1 MGQPRFKVGGAIQQS
16 LQSKQGQGVV
26 PLQRAYSSK
35 GGKRTKE
42 VAPSGTDGNVKFQVQ
57 GPKRG
62 SSSITEQNE
71 EPEKP
76 MFSQD

>member
-1 MGQPRFKVGGAIQQS
+1 M
-16 LQSKQGQGVV
+16 

-35 GGKRTKE
+35 GGKRQKE
-42 VAPSGTDGNVKFQVQ
+42 VGGTDGNVKFQVQ

-62 SSSITEQNE
+62 IASIIEQNE

-76 MFSQD
+76 RFT

>member
-1 MGQPRFKVGGAIQQS
+1 M
-16 LQSKQGQGVV
+16 

-35 GGKRTKE
+35 GGKRE
-42 VAPSGTDGNVKFQVQ
+42 VAVGADGGVKFQVQ

-62 SSSITEQNE
+62 SSSINEHNE

-76 MFSQD
+76 RFTQDEAPASLKVNGIQRSTTAIGSNR

>member
-1 MGQPRFKVGGAIQQS
+1 MGQPRFKVGGGMQPS

-26 PLQRAYSSK
+26 PLQRPYSSK
-35 GGKRTKE
+35 GGKRSKE
-42 VAPSGTDGNVKFQVQ
+42 VAAAAPDGNVKFQVQ

-62 SSSITEQNE
+62 SSSITEHNE

-76 MFSQD
+76 MFTQD

>member
-1 MGQPRFKVGGAIQQS
+1 MQPAVQA
-16 LQSKQGQGVV
+16 KQGV

-35 GGKRTKE
+35 GGKRE
-42 VAPSGTDGNVKFQVQ
+42 VAGAADGSVKFQVQ

-62 SSSITEQNE
+62 GSSINEHNE

-76 MFSQD
+76 RFSQEETPA